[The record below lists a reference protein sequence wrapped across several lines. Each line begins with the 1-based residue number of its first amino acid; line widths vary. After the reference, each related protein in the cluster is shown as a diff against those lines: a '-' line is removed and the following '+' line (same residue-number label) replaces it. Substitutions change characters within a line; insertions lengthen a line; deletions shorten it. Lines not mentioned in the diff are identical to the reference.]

1 MKQYNRFIV
10 FAKGNLFFLS
20 LCFLLNLLSGLSKS
34 AGAVYIQLITD
45 CLVKKSPL
53 HLTFYILIG
62 GILTFSAYILRWSG
76 AVVPRCLMEKFA
88 CETRISLLEH
98 LQKIPFLTYE
108 GMPLGDLQSL
118 MQNDSVRAS
127 QIFYTVFSRIVNN
140 MFLFI
145 FSVWAMARTNGR
157 ATLVTVMIVISAT
170 IINQLILRRMTKY
183 EKAGQHALGA
193 MTQSLEGTFKGME
206 TVKTYWAKDFVQS
219 DYLHKQQEY
228 CDNKLKSARVN
239 AIRALWY
246 TFIENLC
253 LYGSVAYLGYMGIR
267 GTMSVGEVVMFIYL
281 IKQIIMP
288 IEVVFRWMS
297 TLAMSS
303 ASWER
308 IMNRFCVPDAGTGQD
323 GATMPSEVQTVT
335 VENLT
340 FSYGNLPPILNHLDL
355 HFEKGKITGLF
366 GTSGTGKTTLLK
378 VISGLYHE
386 AKAEYSVNGT
396 AVGAIQPY
404 VTYASLEKSIFSM
417 SVYDNIAL
425 GDERVTSENVRK
437 ILFELGFESW
447 ISSLPDG
454 INTVVK
460 TEDMSGGQKQAISTA
475 RALLCHKQIV
485 ILDEPFSA
493 LDSEKEKCL
502 TEVLKKERQSRII
515 IITSHRCDKSNLF
528 DCEIVL

>member
-1 MKQYNRFIV
+1 MEQYKRFIV
-10 FAKGNLFFLS
+10 FAKGNLFFIS
-20 LCFLLNLLSGLSKS
+20 LCFILNLLSGLSKS

-45 CLVKKSPL
+45 AMVKKSPL
-53 HLTFYILIG
+53 HLTSYILMG
-62 GILTFSAYILRWSG
+62 GTLTFSAYILRWTG
-76 AVVPRCLMEKFA
+76 AVVPRYLMEKFA

-118 MQNDSVRAS
+118 IQNDSVRAS

-140 MFLFI
+140 MFLFL
-145 FSVWAMARTNGR
+145 FSVWVMAGTNGK

-170 IINQLILRRMTKY
+170 IINQLILRRMKKY
-183 EKAGQHALGA
+183 EKAAQHALGA

-206 TVKTYWAKDFVQS
+206 TVKTYWAKDYVQS

-267 GTMSVGEVVMFIYL
+267 GRMSVGEVVMFIYL

-308 IMNRFCVPDAGTGQD
+308 IMHRFRIPDTGSQLD
-323 GATMPSEVQTVT
+323 KSMLPSQVDKVT

-340 FSYGNLPPILNHLDL
+340 FSYGNLPPILNHLNL
-355 HFEKGKITGLF
+355 HFERGKITGLF
-366 GTSGTGKTTLLK
+366 GTSGTGKTTLQK
-378 VISGLYHE
+378 VISGLYNNAE
-386 AKAEYSVNGT
+386 ADYSVNGI
-396 AVGAIQPY
+396 AVNAIEPY
-404 VTYASLEKSIFSM
+404 VTYASLEKSIFPM

-425 GDERVTSENVRK
+425 GDEQVTPEIIQKV
-437 ILFELGFESW
+437 LFELGFGNW
-447 ISSLPDG
+447 ISSLPEG
-454 INTVVK
+454 IDTVVK

-502 TEVLKKERQSRII
+502 TQVLKKEKQSRII
-515 IITSHRCDKSNLF
+515 IITSHRCDRLNLF
-528 DCEIVL
+528 DHEIVL